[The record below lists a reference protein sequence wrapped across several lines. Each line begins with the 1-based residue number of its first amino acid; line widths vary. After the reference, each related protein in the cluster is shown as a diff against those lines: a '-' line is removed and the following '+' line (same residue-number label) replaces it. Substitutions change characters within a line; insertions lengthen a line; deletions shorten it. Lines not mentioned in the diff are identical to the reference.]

1 MSDPDRPNKT
11 RENTVQAKWIST
23 ILTVAMISM
32 TVIVGV
38 NPMAHAQNDELA
50 VDRRLPTSQAEVKM
64 SFSPLVKQTAPAVVN
79 IYTKKVVAERARTP
93 FFNDPFFKQF
103 FGDRFGGAFGAPRQ
117 RVERS
122 LGSGVI
128 VSGDGTVVTNHHVI
142 SGASEIRVVLHDNRE
157 FDADLVGS
165 DERTDLAVLKL
176 RDVDNELP
184 AIPFGDS
191 DAVEVGDLVLAIGNP
206 FGVGQTVTSGIVSAL
221 ARAGVTGQ
229 DFQSFIQTD
238 AAINPGNSG
247 GALVDIDGKLIG
259 VNSAIFTKSGGSNGI
274 GFAVPANMVKVVMR
288 GLISG
293 DLRRP
298 WLGAAGQA
306 VTADLASSLDL
317 DRPHGVLINK
327 VREGSPAARGGLQSG
342 DVVIA
347 VNGLAVDNPNELKFR
362 IATLELDQ
370 DAELLVLRRG
380 VETVLVMPLEVAPE
394 LPARDESVIEGRNPF
409 SGTKIANMNP
419 ALADEIGVDTL
430 SEGVIILAVA
440 RDSLARRTRLKAGD
454 YIVEVNGVT
463 IDSVAHF
470 KEVIRAGESR
480 REWRIAVKRDGKVL
494 TGEFTL

>member
-1 MSDPDRPNKT
+1 M
-11 RENTVQAKWIST
+11 QAKWIST
-23 ILTVAMISM
+23 IVTIAMISM
-32 TVIVGV
+32 TAIAGV
-38 NPMAHAQNDELA
+38 TNTAHAQSDEVA
-50 VDRRLPTSQAEVKM
+50 VDRRLPSSQTEIKM
-64 SFSPLVKQTAPAVVN
+64 SLSPLVKQTAPAVVN
-79 IYTKKVVAERARTP
+79 IYTKKVVSERQRTP

-103 FGDRFGGAFGAPRQ
+103 FGDRFNGAFGAPRQ

-128 VSGDGTVVTNHHVI
+128 VSSDGTVVTNHHVI
-142 SGASEIRVVLHDNRE
+142 DGASEIRVVLHDNRE

-176 RDVDNELP
+176 RAVERELP

-229 DFQSFIQTD
+229 DYQSFIQTD

-306 VTADLASSLDL
+306 VTADLAASLEL

-327 VREGSPAARGGLQSG
+327 VRDGSPADRGDLRSG

-347 VNGLAVDNPNELKFR
+347 VNGLPVDNPNELKFR
-362 IATLELDQ
+362 IATLELDGK
-370 DAELLVLRRG
+370 AELSVLRRG
-380 VETVLVMPLEVAPE
+380 VETKLAMPLEVAPE
-394 LPARDESVIEGRNPF
+394 LPARDESIIDGTNPF

-419 ALADEIGVDTL
+419 ALADELGVDTL
-430 SEGVIILAVA
+430 TQGVMILAVA
-440 RDSLARRTRLKAGD
+440 RDSLARRTRLQAGD
-454 YIVEVNGVT
+454 YIVEVNGEP
-463 IDSVAHF
+463 IDSVARL
-470 KEVIRAGESR
+470 KEVVRAGER
-480 REWRIAVKRDGKVL
+480 GRDWKIAVKRDGKIL

>member
-1 MSDPDRPNKT
+1 M
-11 RENTVQAKWIST
+11 QANWISK
-23 ILTVAMISM
+23 IVAFA
-32 TVIVGV
+32 VIGMAAVSGAG
-38 NPMAHAQNDELA
+38 NLAHAQSDEATL
-50 VDRRLPTSQAEVKM
+50 DRRLPSSQTEIKM
-64 SFSPLVKQTAPAVVN
+64 SLSPLVKQTAPAVVN
-79 IYTKKVVAERARTP
+79 IYTKKVVEQRQRTP

-142 SGASEIRVVLHDNRE
+142 AGASEIRVVLHDNRE

-176 RDVDNELP
+176 RDVDKELP

-229 DFQSFIQTD
+229 DYQSFIQTD

-247 GALVDIDGKLIG
+247 GALVDIDGNLIG

-306 VTADLASSLDL
+306 VTADLAASLEL
-317 DRPHGVLINK
+317 DRPHGVLINR
-327 VREGSPAARGGLQSG
+327 VRTGSPAERGGLQSG

-362 IATLELDQ
+362 IATLELNGE
-370 DAELLVLRRG
+370 ATLAVLRRG
-380 VETVLVMPLEVAPE
+380 REVTLAMPLEVAPE
-394 LPARDESVIEGRNPF
+394 IPARDESIIDGRNPF

-419 ALADEIGVDTL
+419 ALADELGIDTL

-454 YIVEVNGVT
+454 YIVEVNGEPIT
-463 IDSVAHF
+463 SVARF
-470 KEVIRAGESR
+470 KEVIRAGERSR
-480 REWRIAVKRDGKVL
+480 DWKIAVKRDGKVL
-494 TGEFTL
+494 TGDFTL

>member
-1 MSDPDRPNKT
+1 MQVR
-11 RENTVQAKWIST
+11 WIPA
-23 ILTVAMISM
+23 ILTIATISM
-32 TVIVGV
+32 AALVGV
-38 NPMAHAQNDELA
+38 APVGEAQAQTRTNHTD
-50 VDRRLPTSQAEVKM
+50 DRRLPTSQAEVKM

-79 IYTKKVVAERARTP
+79 IYTKKVVAERQRTP

-103 FGDRFGGAFGAPRQ
+103 FGERFGGAFGAPRQ

-142 SGASEIRVVLHDNRE
+142 DGASEIRVVLHDNRE
-157 FDADLVGS
+157 FDAELVGS

-176 RDVDNELP
+176 RGVESALP
-184 AIPFGDS
+184 AISFGDS

-229 DFQSFIQTD
+229 DYQSFIQTD

-247 GALVDIDGKLIG
+247 GALIDIDGKLIG

-274 GFAVPANMVKVVMR
+274 GFAVPVNMVKVVMR

-298 WLGAAGQA
+298 WVGASGQA
-306 VTADLASSLDL
+306 VTADLAASLEL
-317 DRPHGVLINK
+317 DRPHGVLISAI
-327 VREGSPAARGGLQSG
+327 RDGSPADRGGLRAG
-342 DVVIA
+342 DVVVA
-347 VNGLAVDNPNELKFR
+347 VNGLPVDNPNELKFR
-362 IATLELDQ
+362 IATLELNH

-380 VETVLVMPLEVAPE
+380 KETVLSMPLEVAPE
-394 LPARDESVIEGRNPF
+394 KPARDESVIDGNNPF
-409 SGTKIANMNP
+409 SGTKVSNMNP
-419 ALADEIGVDTL
+419 ALADELGVDTL
-430 SEGVIILAVA
+430 TEGVVILGVA
-440 RDSLARRTRLKAGD
+440 RDSLARRARLQAGD
-454 YIVEVNGVT
+454 YIVEINGQK
-463 IDSVAHF
+463 IDSVARL
-470 KEVIRAGESR
+470 KEVVKSGERSR
-480 REWRIAVKRDGKVL
+480 DWKIAVKRDGKVL

>member
-1 MSDPDRPNKT
+1 M
-11 RENTVQAKWIST
+11 QAKWIT
-23 ILTVAMISM
+23 KTVAFA
-32 TVIVGV
+32 VIAMAIVSGPT
-38 NPMAHAQNDELA
+38 NLAHAQSDEVG
-50 VDRRLPTSQAEVKM
+50 VDRRLPSSQTEIKM
-64 SFSPLVKQTAPAVVN
+64 SLSPLVKQTAPAVVN
-79 IYTKKVVAERARTP
+79 IYTKKVVSERQRTP

-103 FGDRFGGAFGAPRQ
+103 FGDRFNGAFGAPRQ

-128 VSGDGTVVTNHHVI
+128 VSSDGTVVTNHHVI
-142 SGASEIRVVLHDNRE
+142 DGASEIRVVLHDNRE

-176 RDVDNELP
+176 RAVERELP

-229 DFQSFIQTD
+229 DYQSFIQTD

-306 VTADLASSLDL
+306 VTADLAASLEL

-327 VREGSPAARGGLQSG
+327 VRDGSPADRGDLRSG

-347 VNGLAVDNPNELKFR
+347 VNGLPVDNPNELKFR
-362 IATLELDQ
+362 IATLELDGK
-370 DAELLVLRRG
+370 AELSVLRRG
-380 VETVLVMPLEVAPE
+380 VETKLAMPLEVAPE
-394 LPARDESVIEGRNPF
+394 LPARDESIIDGNNPF

-419 ALADEIGVDTL
+419 ALADELGVDTL
-430 SEGVIILAVA
+430 TQGVMILAVA
-440 RDSLARRTRLKAGD
+440 RDSLARRTRLQAGD
-454 YIVEVNGVT
+454 YIVEVNGEP
-463 IDSVAHF
+463 IDSVVRL
-470 KEVIRAGESR
+470 KEVVRAGER
-480 REWRIAVKRDGKVL
+480 GRDWKIAVKRDGKIL

>member
-1 MSDPDRPNKT
+1 M
-11 RENTVQAKWIST
+11 QAKWISK
-23 ILTVAMISM
+23 IVAFA
-32 TVIVGV
+32 VIGMATMSGAG
-38 NPMAHAQNDELA
+38 NLAHAQSDEGTL
-50 VDRRLPTSQAEVKM
+50 DRRLPSSQAEVKM
-64 SFSPLVKQTAPAVVN
+64 SLSPLVKQTAPAVVN
-79 IYTKKVVAERARTP
+79 IYTKKVVEQRQRTP

-128 VSGDGTVVTNHHVI
+128 VSGDGTIVTNHHVI
-142 SGASEIRVVLHDNRE
+142 DGASEIRVVLHDNRE

-176 RDVDNELP
+176 RGVDKELP

-229 DFQSFIQTD
+229 DYQSFIQTD

-298 WLGAAGQA
+298 WLGAAGQG
-306 VTADLASSLDL
+306 VTGDLAASLEL
-317 DRPHGVLINK
+317 DRPHGVLINE
-327 VREGSPAARGGLQSG
+327 VRKGSPADRGGLLPG
-342 DVVIA
+342 DVVVA
-347 VNGLAVDNPNELKFR
+347 VNGLPVDNPNELKFR
-362 IATLELDQ
+362 IATLELDSV
-370 DAELLVLRRG
+370 AELSVLRRG
-380 VETVLVMPLEVAPE
+380 AEVTLEMPLEVAPE
-394 LPARDESVIEGRNPF
+394 LPARDESVIKGRNPF
-409 SGTKIANMNP
+409 SGTKVANMNP
-419 ALADEIGVDTL
+419 ALADELGVDTL
-430 SEGVIILAVA
+430 GEGVVVLAVA

-454 YIVEVNGVT
+454 YIVEVNGQA
-463 IDSVAHF
+463 INSVARL
-470 KEVIRAGESR
+470 KEVLRAGERSR
-480 REWRIAVKRDGKVL
+480 DWKISVRRDGNIL

>member
-1 MSDPDRPNKT
+1 M
-11 RENTVQAKWIST
+11 QAKWIST
-23 ILTVAMISM
+23 IVTIAMISM
-32 TVIVGV
+32 TAIAGV
-38 NPMAHAQNDELA
+38 TNTAHAQSDEVA
-50 VDRRLPTSQAEVKM
+50 VDRRLPSSQTEIKM
-64 SFSPLVKQTAPAVVN
+64 SLSPLVKQTAPAVVN
-79 IYTKKVVAERARTP
+79 IYTKKVVSERQRTP

-103 FGDRFGGAFGAPRQ
+103 FGDRFNGAFGAPRQ

-128 VSGDGTVVTNHHVI
+128 VSSDGTVVTNHHVI
-142 SGASEIRVVLHDNRE
+142 DGASEIRVVLHDNRE

-176 RDVDNELP
+176 RAVERELP

-229 DFQSFIQTD
+229 DYQSFIQTD

-306 VTADLASSLDL
+306 VTADLAVSLEL

-327 VREGSPAARGGLQSG
+327 VRDGSPADRGDLRSG

-347 VNGLAVDNPNELKFR
+347 VNGLPVDNPNELKFR
-362 IATLELDQ
+362 IATLELDGK
-370 DAELLVLRRG
+370 AELSVLRRG
-380 VETVLVMPLEVAPE
+380 VETKLAMPLEVAPE
-394 LPARDESVIEGRNPF
+394 LPARDESIIDGTNPF

-419 ALADEIGVDTL
+419 ALADELGVDTL
-430 SEGVIILAVA
+430 TQGVMILAVA
-440 RDSLARRTRLKAGD
+440 RDSLARRTRLQAGD
-454 YIVEVNGVT
+454 YIVEVNGEP
-463 IDSVAHF
+463 IDSVARL
-470 KEVIRAGESR
+470 KEVVRAGER
-480 REWRIAVKRDGKVL
+480 GRDWRIAVKRDGKIL

>member
-1 MSDPDRPNKT
+1 M
-11 RENTVQAKWIST
+11 QAKWIST
-23 ILTVAMISM
+23 IVTIAMISM
-32 TVIVGV
+32 TAIAGV
-38 NPMAHAQNDELA
+38 TNTAHAQSDEVA
-50 VDRRLPTSQAEVKM
+50 VDRRLPSSQTEIKM
-64 SFSPLVKQTAPAVVN
+64 SLSPLVKQTAPAVVN
-79 IYTKKVVAERARTP
+79 IYTKKVVSERQRTP

-103 FGDRFGGAFGAPRQ
+103 FGDRFNGAFGAPRQ

-128 VSGDGTVVTNHHVI
+128 VSSDGTVVTNHHVI
-142 SGASEIRVVLHDNRE
+142 DGASEIRVVLHDNRE

-176 RDVDNELP
+176 RAVERELP

-229 DFQSFIQTD
+229 DYQSFIQTD

-306 VTADLASSLDL
+306 VTADLAASLEL

-327 VREGSPAARGGLQSG
+327 VRDGSPADRGDLRSG

-347 VNGLAVDNPNELKFR
+347 VNGLPVDNPNELKFR
-362 IATLELDQ
+362 IATLELDGK
-370 DAELLVLRRG
+370 AELSVLRRG
-380 VETVLVMPLEVAPE
+380 VETKLAMPLEVAPE
-394 LPARDESVIEGRNPF
+394 LPARDESIIDGTNPF

-419 ALADEIGVDTL
+419 ALADELGVDTL
-430 SEGVIILAVA
+430 TQGVMILAVA
-440 RDSLARRTRLKAGD
+440 RDSLARRTRLQAGD
-454 YIVEVNGVT
+454 YIVEVNGEL
-463 IDSVAHF
+463 IDSVARL
-470 KEVIRAGESR
+470 KEVVRAGER
-480 REWRIAVKRDGKVL
+480 GRDWKIAVKRDGKIL

>member
-1 MSDPDRPNKT
+1 M
-11 RENTVQAKWIST
+11 QAKWISK
-23 ILTVAMISM
+23 IVAFA
-32 TVIVGV
+32 VIGMATMSGAG
-38 NPMAHAQNDELA
+38 NLAHAQSDEGTL
-50 VDRRLPTSQAEVKM
+50 DRRLPSSQAEVKM
-64 SFSPLVKQTAPAVVN
+64 SLSPLVKQTAPAVVN
-79 IYTKKVVAERARTP
+79 IYTKKVVEQRQRTP

-128 VSGDGTVVTNHHVI
+128 VSGDGTIVTNHHVI
-142 SGASEIRVVLHDNRE
+142 DGASEIRVVLHDNRE

-176 RDVDNELP
+176 RGVDKELP

-229 DFQSFIQTD
+229 DYQSFIQTD

-298 WLGAAGQA
+298 WLGAAGQG
-306 VTADLASSLDL
+306 VTGDLAASLEL
-317 DRPHGVLINK
+317 DRPHGVLINE
-327 VREGSPAARGGLQSG
+327 VRKGSPADRGGLLPG
-342 DVVIA
+342 DVVVA
-347 VNGLAVDNPNELKFR
+347 VNGLPVDNPNELKFR
-362 IATLELDQ
+362 IATLELDSV
-370 DAELLVLRRG
+370 AELSVLRRG
-380 VETVLVMPLEVAPE
+380 AEVTLEMPLEVAPE
-394 LPARDESVIEGRNPF
+394 LPARDESVIKGRNPF
-409 SGTKIANMNP
+409 SGTKVANMNP
-419 ALADEIGVDTL
+419 ALADELGVDTL
-430 SEGVIILAVA
+430 GEGVVVLAVA

-454 YIVEVNGVT
+454 YIVEVNGQA
-463 IDSVAHF
+463 INSVERL
-470 KEVIRAGESR
+470 KEVLRAGERSR
-480 REWRIAVKRDGKVL
+480 DWKISVRRDGNIL

>member
-1 MSDPDRPNKT
+1 
-11 RENTVQAKWIST
+11 VQAKWIST
-23 ILTVAMISM
+23 ILTAAMISLAVM
-32 TVIVGV
+32 AGGGSA
-38 NPMAHAQNDELA
+38 AHAQNDETNI
-50 VDRRLPTSQAEVKM
+50 DRRLPTSQAEIKM

-79 IYTKKVVAERARTP
+79 IYTKKVVEQRQRTP

-128 VSGDGTVVTNHHVI
+128 VSSDGTVITNHHVI

-176 RDVDNELP
+176 RNVDRELP

-247 GALVDIDGKLIG
+247 GALVDVDGNLIG

-298 WLGAAGQA
+298 WLGAAGQG
-306 VTADLASSLDL
+306 VTGDLAASLEL

-327 VREGSPAARGGLQSG
+327 VRPGSPADRGGLQAG

-347 VNGLAVDNPNELKFR
+347 VNGLPVDNPNELKFR
-362 IATLELDQ
+362 IATLELDNN
-370 DAELLVLRRG
+370 AELSVLRRG
-380 VETVLVMPLEVAPE
+380 AETKLSMPLEVAPE
-394 LPARDESVIEGRNPF
+394 LPPREDSIINGPNPF
-409 SGTKIANMNP
+409 SGSKIANMNP
-419 ALADEIGVDTL
+419 ALADELGIDTL
-430 SEGVIILAVA
+430 SEGVMILAVA

-454 YIVEVNGVT
+454 YIVEVNGQP
-463 IDSVAHF
+463 IGSVARF
-470 KEVIRAGESR
+470 KEVIRAGEGSR
-480 REWRIAVKRDGKVL
+480 DWKISVSRDGKIL
-494 TGEFTL
+494 TGEFSL

>member
-1 MSDPDRPNKT
+1 M
-11 RENTVQAKWIST
+11 QAKWIST
-23 ILTVAMISM
+23 IVTIAMISM
-32 TVIVGV
+32 TAIAGV
-38 NPMAHAQNDELA
+38 TNTAHAQSDEVA
-50 VDRRLPTSQAEVKM
+50 VDRRLPSSQTEIKM
-64 SFSPLVKQTAPAVVN
+64 SLSPLVKQTAPAVVN
-79 IYTKKVVAERARTP
+79 IYTKKVVSERQRTP

-103 FGDRFGGAFGAPRQ
+103 FGDRFNGAFGAPRQ

-128 VSGDGTVVTNHHVI
+128 VSSDGTVVTNHHVI
-142 SGASEIRVVLHDNRE
+142 DGASEIRVVLHDNRE

-176 RDVDNELP
+176 RAVERELP

-229 DFQSFIQTD
+229 DYQSFIQTD

-306 VTADLASSLDL
+306 VTADLAASLEL

-327 VREGSPAARGGLQSG
+327 VRDGSPADRGDLRSG

-347 VNGLAVDNPNELKFR
+347 VNGLPVDNPNELKFR
-362 IATLELDQ
+362 IATLELDGK
-370 DAELLVLRRG
+370 AELSVLRRG
-380 VETVLVMPLEVAPE
+380 VETKLAMPLEVAPE
-394 LPARDESVIEGRNPF
+394 LPARDESIIDGTNPF

-419 ALADEIGVDTL
+419 ALADELGVDTL
-430 SEGVIILAVA
+430 TQGVMILAVA
-440 RDSLARRTRLKAGD
+440 RDSLARRTRLQAGD
-454 YIVEVNGVT
+454 YIVEVNGEP
-463 IDSVAHF
+463 IDSVSRL
-470 KEVIRAGESR
+470 KEVVRAGER
-480 REWRIAVKRDGKVL
+480 GRDWKIAVKRDGKIL